1 MGLDIRLPIGLFF
14 SALGLLLTSF
24 GIFASDAAS
33 LGATSPH
40 IRSSGLNIDVI
51 WGVVLLIF
59 GLAMIILARRAR
71 KAKPDRSQAR
81 DRS

>member
-24 GIFASDAAS
+24 GIFASDAVSSSSA
-33 LGATSPH
+33 APH
-40 IRSSGLNIDVI
+40 IRSSGINIDVI
-51 WGVVLLIF
+51 WGVVLLFF
-59 GLAMIILARRAR
+59 GLGMIILARRAR
-71 KAKPDRSQAR
+71 KARPDRSQAR